1 MGTTDIDNILK
12 QATALSAELAML
24 PDDDPNRP
32 RLEQR
37 QAQLRAQ
44 AHELALERRHPVS
57 IEHEIAMLEQRLD
70 DISAMLITKGYNEK
84 HLGNTIQDPG
94 AYSNVINRLIATEH
108 ADEVREID
116 AKLSALRSARLD
128 QEEES
133 S

>member
-1 MGTTDIDNILK
+1 
-12 QATALSAELAML
+12 
-24 PDDDPNRP
+24 
-32 RLEQR
+32 
-37 QAQLRAQ
+37 
-44 AHELALERRHPVS
+44 
-57 IEHEIAMLEQRLD
+57 MLEQRLD
-70 DISAMLITKGYNEK
+70 DISGMLITKGYNEK